1 MSSSESGADSA
12 FESEMSGLVKLRK
25 AREFADLSREC
36 PKRAK
41 SDPKNPKQDPN
52 QESDPNSNEC
62 SEDEIKLGK
71 FSTRSRDTPKIRPVY
86 KLFFRE

>member
-1 MSSSESGADSA
+1 
-12 FESEMSGLVKLRK
+12 MSGLVKLRK

-62 SEDEIKLGK
+62 SEDEIKLG
-71 FSTRSRDTPKIRPVY
+71 
-86 KLFFRE
+86 

>member
-1 MSSSESGADSA
+1 
-12 FESEMSGLVKLRK
+12 MSGLVKLKK

-71 FSTRSRDTPKIRPVY
+71 FWN
-86 KLFFRE
+86 

>member
-1 MSSSESGADSA
+1 
-12 FESEMSGLVKLRK
+12 MSGLVKLKK

-71 FSTRSRDTPKIRPVY
+71 F
-86 KLFFRE
+86 

>member
-1 MSSSESGADSA
+1 M
-12 FESEMSGLVKLRK
+12 KLRK

-71 FSTRSRDTPKIRPVY
+71 SSKWGYAAYHMLENAASFLTFY
-86 KLFFRE
+86 RE